1 MSLARRPLVAGIAV
15 LGAAAVIAGCG
26 GGSSDS
32 SSADDFRQQADQI
45 CADANDRL
53 AAVPAPQTN
62 AQILDALQAG
72 LPIQADELAQLKALD
87 PPADLQADFDQ
98 AVDLLQQRQDA
109 IQAAADKIANGDDA
123 ATVIQQADGQIDD
136 LRAQAQGK
144 AKDLGLSVCGA
155 GTSATAGTT
164 GTATS
169 APTTTAPADTTGT
182 AGLSGQNAAYVED
195 ARAAATK
202 LQEFGAILQST
213 TSLDDLKTKVPGAEA
228 KLDEFDAAIA
238 KLDGYTLDNPTLE
251 KQRAGLAATGPKV
264 SAVLNKFI
272 QAASTGDTEAVQAVV
287 PELSAAIQEFQNA
300 ATP

>member
-1 MSLARRPLVAGIAV
+1 MSPARRPLVAGIAV

-32 SSADDFRQQADQI
+32 SSADDFRQQADEI

-62 AQILDALQAG
+62 AQILDSLQAG
-72 LPIQADELAQLKALD
+72 LPIQADELARLKALD
-87 PPADLQADFDQ
+87 PPEDLQADFDQ

-123 ATVIQQADGQIDD
+123 ATVIQQADAQIDD

-144 AKDLGLSVCGA
+144 AKDLGLTVCGA
-155 GTSATAGTT
+155 GTRDATAGTT
-164 GTATS
+164 GTATP
-169 APTTTAPADTTGT
+169 APTTTAPAETTGT

-202 LQEFGAILQST
+202 LQEFGASCRARPAST
-213 TSLDDLKTKVPGAEA
+213 TSRPRSPRPRPSSTSSTRRSPSSTPTRSTTPPSRSSAPGWRR
-228 KLDEFDAAIA
+228 
-238 KLDGYTLDNPTLE
+238 P
-251 KQRAGLAATGPKV
+251 GPR
-264 SAVLNKFI
+264 SARC
-272 QAASTGDTEAVQAVV
+272 
-287 PELSAAIQEFQNA
+287 
-300 ATP
+300 

>member
-15 LGAAAVIAGCG
+15 LGAAALIAGCG

-32 SSADDFRQQADQI
+32 SS
-45 CADANDRL
+45 
-53 AAVPAPQTN
+53 PA
-62 AQILDALQAG
+62 I
-72 LPIQADELAQLKALD
+72 
-87 PPADLQADFDQ
+87 
-98 AVDLLQQRQDA
+98 
-109 IQAAADKIANGDDA
+109 
-123 ATVIQQADGQIDD
+123 
-136 LRAQAQGK
+136 
-144 AKDLGLSVCGA
+144 
-155 GTSATAGTT
+155 T

-169 APTTTAPADTTGT
+169 ATATADATGTATAPTAPADTTGT
-182 AGLSGQNAAYVED
+182 AGLSGQNAAYVQD
-195 ARAAATK
+195 AKAAATK

-213 TSLDDLKTKVPGAEA
+213 TSLADLKTKVPEAEA

-238 KLDGYTLDNPTLE
+238 KLDTYTLDNPTLE

-264 SAVLNKFI
+264 SEVLNKFI

>member
-1 MSLARRPLVAGIAV
+1 MSHARRPLVAGIAV

-32 SSADDFRQQADQI
+32 SSADDFRQQADEI

-62 AQILDALQAG
+62 AQILDSLQAG
-72 LPIQADELAQLKALD
+72 LPIQADELARLKALD
-87 PPADLQADFDQ
+87 PPEDLQADFDQ

-123 ATVIQQADGQIDD
+123 ATVIQQSDAQIDD

-144 AKDLGLSVCGA
+144 AKDLGLTVCGA
-155 GTSATAGTT
+155 GTNATAGTT
-164 GTATS
+164 GTAP
-169 APTTTAPADTTGT
+169 APTTTAPAETTGT

-213 TSLDDLKTKVPGAEA
+213 TSLADLKTKVPEAEA

-238 KLDGYTLDNPTLE
+238 KLDTYTLDNPTLE

-264 SAVLNKFI
+264 SEVLNKFI